1 MAFRERVEYITTSKT
16 PSMKG
21 LAFPVVLGAGGF
33 FTRTDGLQTIL
44 NGLKQLLLT
53 NRGERVMRPDF
64 GTSLRR
70 AAFQPMDSTTESA
83 LIRELMATI
92 QRYEPRVVVKKI
104 SVRPDTRKGHED
116 YHRLFISAVVALRSD
131 TLQERILEIIV

>member
-1 MAFRERVEYITTSKT
+1 MPLERVEYITTSRT

-21 LAFPVVLGAGGF
+21 VAFPVVLGAGGF
-33 FTRTDGLQTIL
+33 FTRKDGMETIL

-70 AAFQPMDSTTESA
+70 AVFEPADLAFQEGIKAEIT
-83 LIRELMATI
+83 ATI
-92 QRYEPRVVVKKI
+92 AKYEPRVIVKNV
-104 SVRPDTRKGHED
+104 SVKADDTKRQEG
-116 YHRLFISAVVALRSD
+116 YHRVYVQCRLALKSD
-131 TLQERILEIIV
+131 VLQERILEIII